1 MEDHEAVDRNAEADA
16 AENCPQLKKL
26 RKVENDRPDDDAR
39 DVVPEDSEGG
49 KGEIFFAQTV
59 RIKLDS
65 PQAAQL
71 SILY

>member
-16 AENCPQLKKL
+16 AENCPQLEKL

-49 KGEIFFAQTV
+49 
-59 RIKLDS
+59 
-65 PQAAQL
+65 
-71 SILY
+71 